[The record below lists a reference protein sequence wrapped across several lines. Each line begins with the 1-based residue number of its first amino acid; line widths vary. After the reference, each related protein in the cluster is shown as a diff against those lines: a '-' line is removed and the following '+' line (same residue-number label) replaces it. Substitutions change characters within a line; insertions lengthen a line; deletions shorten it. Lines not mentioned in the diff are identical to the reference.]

1 MNSVRITRIYEILE
15 IQFLVSFFLERPIK
29 MEPMDEYEPP
39 IPRIDKFDRPIK
51 LEPIE
56 PKYSPIIKTEEK
68 SPSESKSKSSKSSS
82 SSSPHKSHHKH
93 NSSSTSSKEIKELS
107 ESSERRK
114 QSKHH
119 EKRDKRASS
128 GQPEKSHTS
137 SKRKHNDS
145 PINSKEVTSDDERV
159 GATAS
164 KYQKID
170 SQSSRSSKSSH
181 KDKDKERHKYS
192 DSSKHTEK
200 SKVNKTDKEERTS
213 SSSSKKHSSSKKT
226 SSSSSHNKKDHHKST
241 SKSKNVA
248 EGEDEE
254 LIDNSEG
261 MGFAEALAMFD
272 MPSTSRKKDSC
283 LADKPIRSSVPAAK
297 KPHSDH
303 RSSTVLVDS
312 TIKILQSQ
320 PSMLRDRSR
329 LDPLPDITTSFIPEY
344 KPMPMNAVV
353 KDYLFSS
360 LAGNGK
366 PPKPEKT
373 DKELEFESFSSKANR
388 TKVFS
393 GNKQQ
398 QRSDIPTLYEM
409 CIRILQENIDFLETT
424 GGIPFDILRP
434 VLERAKPNQLANI
447 EYYNPYLLEESDVL
461 WEPHCKRKFRTK
473 KREEME
479 AWREMYE
486 VSKKIL

>member
-1 MNSVRITRIYEILE
+1 MYEH
-15 IQFLVSFFLERPIK
+15 FLCFLLERPIK
-29 MEPMDEYEPP
+29 IEPMDEYEPP

-51 LEPIE
+51 LEPVESKSSQIKIE
-56 PKYSPIIKTEEK
+56 VKN
-68 SPSESKSKSSKSSS
+68 PSESKSKSSKSSS
-82 SSSPHKSHHKH
+82 PHKSHHKH
-93 NSSSTSSKEIKELS
+93 HSSSSSSSKEVKDS
-107 ESSERRK
+107 NGSSERRK
-114 QSKHH
+114 ESKHH
-119 EKRDKRASS
+119 SNEKRDKSTSS

-145 PINSKEVTSDDERV
+145 PIDSKEATSDDDR

-181 KDKDKERHKYS
+181 KDKERHRHS
-192 DSSKHTEK
+192 DSSKHSEK
-200 SKVNKTDKEERTS
+200 PKGEREKESS
-213 SSSSKKHSSSKKT
+213 SSSSKKHHSSKESSST
-226 SSSSSHNKKDHHKST
+226 SSPTKKEHHKKS
-241 SKSKNVA
+241 SKSKRPAVV
-248 EGEDEE
+248 EEEDEQ
-254 LIDNSEG
+254 IDNSEG

-272 MPSTSRKKDSC
+272 MPSTSRKKDTSS
-283 LADKPIRSSVPAAK
+283 LADKPIRLSVPAK
-297 KPHSDH
+297 KPHSDS
-303 RSSTVLVDS
+303 REASTLMVKKTLKV
-312 TIKILQSQ
+312 LQSQ
-320 PSMLRDRSR
+320 PSMLQERSR
-329 LDPLPDITTSFIPEY
+329 LDPLPDITPLLIPEY
-344 KPMPMNAVV
+344 KPMPLNSVV
-353 KDYLFSS
+353 KDYLYSS

-366 PPKPEKT
+366 PPRPEKT

-424 GGIPFDILRP
+424 GGVPFDILRP
-434 VLERAKPNQLANI
+434 VLERAKADQLANI

-473 KREEME
+473 KRQENE

-486 VSKKIL
+486 VSNLLINLSEIVIYLLLLF